1 MLEKEEGEEFAI
13 CEDGRFL
20 VLGAA
25 EEVVEQIR
33 LEAEELAAG
42 TDFECLTWLPLWLP
56 ESQAGRYT
64 PQFIESFVDAVQVV
78 AHKLASPRCYLA
90 STIEELAAHAIL
102 GYARDLLGDDVDA
115 AVRWGIADA
124 ERAGADAEEL
134 QAEVFEDEDAL
145 MLFDPSFD
153 GIENSTIVAS
163 MGAVGLAF
171 DDWFKPYPLARSWL

>member
-1 MLEKEEGEEFAI
+1 VRSRNLLP
-13 CEDGRFL
+13 RFL
-20 VLGAA
+20 LIAGVFL
-25 EEVVEQIR
+25 
-33 LEAEELAAG
+33 LACA
-42 TDFECLTWLPLWLP
+42 LTFK
-56 ESQAGRYT
+56 SAQALS
-64 PQFIESFVDAVQVV
+64 FFWSFVDAVQVV